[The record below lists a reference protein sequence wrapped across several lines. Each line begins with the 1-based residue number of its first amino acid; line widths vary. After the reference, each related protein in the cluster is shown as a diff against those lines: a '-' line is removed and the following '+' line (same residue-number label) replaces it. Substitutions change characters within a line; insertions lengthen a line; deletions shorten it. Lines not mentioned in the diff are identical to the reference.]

1 MEGNFSMIYW
11 SLPPAQKQI
20 FFGNESI
27 KQNAVFLKSIDDAL
41 FMRNELVRLFEKA
54 AIEKDPVER
63 EKLLTVVIAGG
74 GPTGVEVAGMLGE
87 MKKYLIGKE
96 YPEL

>member
-1 MEGNFSMIYW
+1 MVENFSMICWYW
-11 SLPPAQKQI
+11 RPVAETN

-74 GPTGVEVAGMLGE
+74 GPYGRRGGRHVG
-87 MKKYLIGKE
+87 
-96 YPEL
+96 